1 MKVLPRPHPNIRK
14 ADPAAYPRASST
26 PKTPQIYLGAYII
39 PRSTSSATVAPAT
52 GHVGHVPDSKT
63 AQRFGLSLTGPGN
76 PGLGLDHIALDRVG
90 VVVGERDLGHVGV
103 DLGLVADDDRYT
115 VRVVGGKYGCGTD
128 NRHHHHNGDHQC
140 ASNSRQASH
149 GQSVI
154 PLYQYYRN
162 LRLSSKPG

>member
-1 MKVLPRPHPNIRK
+1 M
-14 ADPAAYPRASST
+14 
-26 PKTPQIYLGAYII
+26 

-103 DLGLVADDDRYT
+103 DLGLVADDDRST

-154 PLYQYYRN
+154 PLSDVTIEGLRRIRN
-162 LRLSSKPG
+162 LAGASGATPPACTQG